1 MNETNTTDRN
11 IAYRLLKKSGL
22 LSSKDSGGNCPKCDY
37 GPILNWFNYCP
48 MCEHRFSK
56 QNHRSRYSKD
66 D

>member
-1 MNETNTTDRN
+1 MNETNTTDAN

-22 LSSKDSGGNCPKCDY
+22 LSSKGNDDNCPECDY

-56 QNHRSRYSKD
+56 
-66 D
+66 